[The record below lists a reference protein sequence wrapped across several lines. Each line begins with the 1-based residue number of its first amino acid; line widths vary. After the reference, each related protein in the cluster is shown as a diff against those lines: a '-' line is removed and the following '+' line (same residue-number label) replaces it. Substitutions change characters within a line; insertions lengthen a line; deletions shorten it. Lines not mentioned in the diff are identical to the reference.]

1 MSVHMLEKLL
11 WEVTQQPS
19 RAAEFKADPD
29 RFLLAYAL
37 EADEVALIKNLDV
50 RGMMACAVNPMLI
63 MRIWSLIK
71 GRDQTAE
78 YLRRLGADK

>member
-19 RAAEFKADPD
+19 RAAELKADPD
-29 RFLLAYAL
+29 RFLLTYAL
-37 EADEVALIKNLDV
+37 EAEEAALIKNLDV
-50 RGMMACAVNPMLI
+50 RGLMAREVNPMLI
-63 MRIWSLIK
+63 MRIWSIMK

-78 YLRRLGADK
+78 YLRLLGAAK

>member
-11 WEVTQQPS
+11 WEITQQPS
-19 RAAEFKADPD
+19 RAAEFKANPD

-37 EADEVALIKNLDV
+37 DPDEVELIKNLDV
-50 RGMMACAVNPMLI
+50 RGMMAREVNPMLI
-63 MRIWSLIK
+63 MRLWAIVK